1 MSTTTSSRLAL
12 APLSTSK
19 LNISHNSKSR
29 SFGGYSKSKS
39 SSLYSPVRASKE
51 NVFKIHSFNSFSG
64 SVSVSGSPSFKK
76 SLHAGNSNRLNRSN
90 TSSFKI
96 SKPKNE
102 ISPRMER
109 AKNLKLKLQ
118 LAYYKVKTNQTG
130 VPLQDLKLP
139 LQAPTPTKS
148 RRHNNSY
155 HSYHSSNTLDAFN
168 QCSNVAQNAQNVNA
182 IADLL
187 AASTPL
193 LMKKVNAVPPKSFK
207 FSKVSVLSTGSTRSS
222 KNSHKCFLDEVVNK
236 KATCANLKRASLEF
250 FQATKSDCHNGNN
263 HHHTNECSRSGSSS
277 PTSAPSHITN
287 FNLGSLPT
295 PTTASTSSN
304 PVQATYLH
312 HHLLISNQTSPSKFV
327 ISRPELN
334 REPVSYKT
342 SVKLPP
348 ISKFFDNEST
358 KQRCYSLPTP
368 STTTT
373 GSASTTPSTVTTSSN
388 HQHTESD
395 STILQNTSSLLL
407 MTTPVGK
414 SKSFAGSST
423 NSIMGRKSRN
433 INQQSNTAD
442 ETQLMSSPTRL
453 LSTPSSIGAA
463 RCLLQLSK
471 R

>member
-1 MSTTTSSRLAL
+1 
-12 APLSTSK
+12 
-19 LNISHNSKSR
+19 
-29 SFGGYSKSKS
+29 
-39 SSLYSPVRASKE
+39 
-51 NVFKIHSFNSFSG
+51 
-64 SVSVSGSPSFKK
+64 
-76 SLHAGNSNRLNRSN
+76 
-90 TSSFKI
+90 
-96 SKPKNE
+96 
-102 ISPRMER
+102 MER

-148 RRHNNSY
+148 RHHNNSVN
-155 HSYHSSNTLDAFN
+155 SYQSSNTLDVFN
-168 QCSNVAQNAQNVNA
+168 QGSNASQNSQNVNA
-182 IADLL
+182 MADLL

-193 LMKKVNAVPPKSFK
+193 LMKKVNAVPPKSFN
-207 FSKVSVLSTGSTRSS
+207 FSKVSVLSTGSNRSS

-250 FQATKSDCHNGNN
+250 FQATKSDCHNGN
-263 HHHTNECSRSGSSS
+263 HHHTSECSSSGSSS

-295 PTTASTSSN
+295 PTTASISSN
-304 PVQATYLH
+304 PLH
-312 HHLLISNQTSPSKFV
+312 HHLLVSNQTSPSKFV
-327 ISRPELN
+327 ISRPDIN
-334 REPVSYKT
+334 REPVTYKN

-348 ISKFFDNEST
+348 IPKFFDNEST

-368 STTTT
+368 STT
-373 GSASTTPSTVTTSSN
+373 SASTLATPTTFTASSN

-414 SKSFAGSST
+414 SKSFAGASS
-423 NSIMGRKSRN
+423 NSIRGRKSH
-433 INQQSNTAD
+433 NQQSNAGD
-442 ETQLMSSPTRL
+442 ETQLLSSPTRL